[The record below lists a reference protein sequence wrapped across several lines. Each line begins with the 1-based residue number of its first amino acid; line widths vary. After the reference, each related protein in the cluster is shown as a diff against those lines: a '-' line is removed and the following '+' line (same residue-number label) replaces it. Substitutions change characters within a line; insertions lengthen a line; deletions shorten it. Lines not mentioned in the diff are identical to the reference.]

1 MAISTSYFPERKY
14 DSAYPFML
22 DEPDVETLRK
32 RALYKPGAEALS
44 RLVLEAL
51 GASVWQSSQQ
61 TFGYRW
67 RGEDTLD
74 WGNLEN
80 WVQIKLARDL
90 VASSPGAQIQLA
102 EYGALRQFIV
112 ESSRL
117 RRLGE
122 FYSFRDMPPVRR
134 FLCAHPQLI
143 DVLLEA
149 HTYLEKH
156 FGPGPLVTLEV
167 VSDPEAADWDQL
179 FAYILTSLPVDEAQ
193 ARLDRLDEEWFLG
206 QLDRTGDL
214 FNFNLEFV

>member
-1 MAISTSYFPERKY
+1 MVMSTSYFPEREY

-44 RLVLEAL
+44 KLVLEAL
-51 GASVWQSSQQ
+51 GASAWQSSQQ

-80 WVQIKLARDL
+80 WIQIKLARDL
-90 VASSPGAQIQLA
+90 VESARVPTRLM
-102 EYGALRQFIV
+102 EYDALRQFIV

-134 FLCAHPQLI
+134 FLRAHPQLTE
-143 DVLLEA
+143 VLLEA
-149 HTYLEKH
+149 HAHLQKC
-156 FGPGPLVTLEV
+156 FGPDPQVALEV
-167 VSDPEAADWDQL
+167 VSDPEAEGPDEL
-179 FAYILTSLPVDEAQ
+179 FAYILTSLPADEAL
-193 ARLDRLDEEWFLG
+193 ARLDRLDEEWFLD
-206 QLDRTGDL
+206 QLDRVGTF

>member
-1 MAISTSYFPERKY
+1 MAMSIAYFPERKY
-14 DSAYPFML
+14 DSAYHFML

-32 RALYKPGAEALS
+32 RAKDRSDIEDLS
-44 RLVLEAL
+44 KLVLEAL
-51 GASVWQSSQQ
+51 GASAWQSSRQ

-74 WGNLEN
+74 WGNPDN
-80 WVQIKLARDL
+80 WIQIKLARDM
-90 VASSPGAQIQLA
+90 VASSPGVQIQLA
-102 EYGALRQFIV
+102 EYDALRQFIV

-122 FYSFRDMPPVRR
+122 FYSFRDMLPVRR
-134 FLCAHPQLI
+134 FLRAHPQLI
-143 DVLLEA
+143 D

-179 FAYILTSLPVDEAQ
+179 FAYVLTSLSVDEAQ
-193 ARLDRLDEEWFLG
+193 AHLDRLDEEWFLG
-206 QLDRTGDL
+206 QLDRIGDL

>member
-1 MAISTSYFPERKY
+1 MAMSIAYFPERKY
-14 DSAYPFML
+14 DSAYPSML

-32 RALYKPGAEALS
+32 RAKGRSEEDLS
-44 RLVLEAL
+44 KLVLEAL
-51 GASVWQSSQQ
+51 SASAWQSSRQ
-61 TFGYRW
+61 TFSYRW

-74 WGNLEN
+74 WGNLDY
-80 WVQIKLARDL
+80 WLQIKLARNL
-90 VASSPGAQIQLA
+90 VAGSLGAQIQLA
-102 EYGALRQFIV
+102 EYDALQQFIV

-117 RRLGE
+117 RQLGE
-122 FYSFRDMPPVRR
+122 FYSFRDMLPVRR
-134 FLCAHPQLI
+134 FLRARPQLI

-167 VSDPEAADWDQL
+167 VSDPEATDWDQL

-206 QLDRTGDL
+206 QLDRIGDL

>member
-1 MAISTSYFPERKY
+1 MVMSTDYFPERKY

-22 DEPDVETLRK
+22 NEPDVETLRK
-32 RALYKPGAEALS
+32 RAKGRSDIEDL
-44 RLVLEAL
+44 RNLVLDAL
-51 GASVWQSSQQ
+51 AASAWQSYRQ
-61 TFGYRW
+61 TFSYRW
-67 RGEDTLD
+67 KGEDTLD
-74 WGNLEN
+74 WGNLDN
-80 WVQIKLARDL
+80 WLQIKLARDL

-102 EYGALRQFIV
+102 EYDALRQFIV

-134 FLCAHPQLI
+134 FLRAHPQLI

-167 VSDPEAADWDQL
+167 VSDPEAVDWDQL

-206 QLDRTGDL
+206 QLDRIGDL

>member
-1 MAISTSYFPERKY
+1 MAMSTSYFPEREY

-51 GASVWQSSQQ
+51 GASAWQSSQQ

-80 WVQIKLARDL
+80 WIQIKLARDL
-90 VASSPGAQIQLA
+90 VESARIQTRLM
-102 EYGALRQFIV
+102 EYDALRQFIV

-122 FYSFRDMPPVRR
+122 FYSFRDALAIRG
-134 FLCAHPQLI
+134 FLRAHPQLTE
-143 DVLLEA
+143 VLLEA
-149 HTYLEKH
+149 HAHLQEC
-156 FGPGPLVTLEV
+156 FGPDPQVALEV
-167 VSDPEAADWDQL
+167 VSDPEAEGPDEL
-179 FAYILTSLPVDEAQ
+179 FAYILTSLPADEALV
-193 ARLDRLDEEWFLG
+193 RLDRLDEEWFLD
-206 QLDRTGDL
+206 QLDRVGTF